1 MSWSALSTLSANSVT
16 LNRGVGNSRN
26 KTPLKWRPPQSEKH
40 RTDNPSPKRP
50 YIPLQPRIEHFAQPR
65 LPWNESEINDLRLFE
80 LFWDDR
86 TIGMLVDGTNKYAA
100 FKEKEQHDKMREK
113 EDRWQNRGQVVIPG
127 VKRWRKVVP
136 DEMQVFLGLL
146 VYMGSQREG
155 RILRFWQEV
164 RRQPLGRAISL
175 KRFYQIKRHIHI
187 SDPEVQLTRNKWFRG
202 LGPLNSIIRDR
213 CQEYYLP
220 ASNIT
225 VDEMM
230 IWFGGR
236 SHHTYRMPSKPI
248 REGYKVFALC
258 DIGYTFNW
266 LFASRS
272 QSVAELKV
280 WLHSPSFSGLLYSD
294 TRISPCTV
302 LY

>member
-1 MSWSALSTLSANSVT
+1 
-16 LNRGVGNSRN
+16 
-26 KTPLKWRPPQSEKH
+26 
-40 RTDNPSPKRP
+40 
-50 YIPLQPRIEHFAQPR
+50 
-65 LPWNESEINDLRLFE
+65 
-80 LFWDDR
+80 
-86 TIGMLVDGTNKYAA
+86 
-100 FKEKEQHDKMREK
+100 MREK
-113 EDRWQNRGQVVIPG
+113 EDRWQNRGQVAIPG

-230 IWFGGR
+230 I
-236 SHHTYRMPSKPI
+236 
-248 REGYKVFALC
+248 
-258 DIGYTFNW
+258 
-266 LFASRS
+266 
-272 QSVAELKV
+272 
-280 WLHSPSFSGLLYSD
+280 
-294 TRISPCTV
+294 
-302 LY
+302 